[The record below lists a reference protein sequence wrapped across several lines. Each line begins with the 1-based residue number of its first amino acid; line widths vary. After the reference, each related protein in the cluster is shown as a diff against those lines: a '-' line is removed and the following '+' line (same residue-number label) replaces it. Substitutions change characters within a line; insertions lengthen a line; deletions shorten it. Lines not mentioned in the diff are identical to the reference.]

1 MQVKVIIGTIA
12 FMLTMIILGF
22 AALREPAR
30 LAAFALAEEGRSIE
44 NGARIFYGNCAT
56 CHGVEG
62 KAQECYDA
70 ASGEPINCV
79 GLPLNNPL
87 LICGDTPPKLGPE
100 GVDWEGTK
108 LSYIESTIA
117 AGRVGTQ
124 MPTWSEEF
132 GGPMRD
138 DQIHNVASFVLNWE
152 GEWLDESG
160 NCIYVTFEWPETVDE
175 FLALDEISPG
185 DPTNGEA
192 LYTSYTCIVCH
203 GSIDDASSATI
214 GPWLGDIAERG
225 GTRVE
230 GESAEQYIYRS
241 ILYPNE
247 FIAPDCPTGP
257 CTGPP
262 SAMRQTFAFDMGSN
276 PQDMA
281 DIIAYL
287 LGQ

>member
-1 MQVKVIIGTIA
+1 
-12 FMLTMIILGF
+12 MLTMIILGF

-30 LAAFALAEEGRSIE
+30 LEAFALAEEGRAIE

-56 CHGVEG
+56 CHGIEG
-62 KAQECYDA
+62 KAQECFDA
-70 ASGEPINCV
+70 ASGEPTECI

-87 LICGDTPPKLGPE
+87 LICGDSPPKLGPE

-108 LSYIESTIA
+108 RSYIESTVA

-138 DQIHNVASFVLNWE
+138 DQVHDVTSFVLNWE
-152 GEWLDESG
+152 GEWFDDNG
-160 NCIYVTFEWPETVDE
+160 NCIYVTFEWPETVE
-175 FLALDEISPG
+175 EYLALDEISPG
-185 DPTNGEA
+185 DASNGEA

-203 GSIDDASSATI
+203 GNLDDPSSATI

-225 GTRVE
+225 DEIVPGQ
-230 GESAEQYIYRS
+230 AADQYIYRS

-247 FIAPDCPTGP
+247 FIAPECPTGP
-257 CTGPP
+257 CAGPP
-262 SAMRQTFAFDMGSN
+262 SAMRQTFAFDMGAN

-281 DIIAYL
+281 DILAYL